1 MPFWLFLVYN
11 FRFIASFILIVT
23 VQVCLLDFSVESCNN
38 NDLSRHMYISLQVT
52 RYLRLVKQIFIRS
65 INNVITLQMF
75 SNMLRS
81 ALTRGFSTTATAL
94 QGSSKIYELRIYSF
108 KPTNAKTF
116 IEKSRVAMPTRYKH
130 STGVGYFFSEIGG
143 LGESVHIW
151 EYGN

>member
-1 MPFWLFLVYN
+1 M
-11 FRFIASFILIVT
+11 
-23 VQVCLLDFSVESCNN
+23 CLLDFSVESCNN
-38 NDLSRHMYISLQVT
+38 NDLSRHMYIQYISLLVT
-52 RYLRLVKQIFIRS
+52 LRYRRLVKQIFIPS